1 MVEELRHAFE
11 RAQQQPDEEQ
21 PHIARL
27 VLQALEDQ
35 EWEQSPE
42 LRAAIE
48 AAHAEIAAGDVM
60 DYEDYARQRWERHA

>member
-11 RAQQQPDEEQ
+11 RAQQQPEEEQ
-21 PHIARL
+21 RHIARL
-27 VLQALEDQ
+27 VLEELEDQ

-48 AAHAEIAAGDVM
+48 ETHAEIAAGDVM
-60 DYEDYARQRWERHA
+60 DYEDYARQRRERRR